1 MSKLSFLD
9 WSLVVGV
16 FLYGA
21 CLAVYFEKKFRFPWQ
36 DFLMVT
42 FFVSVLAA
50 ILIGTYHVIRTAYS
64 L

>member
-16 FLYGA
+16 IFYGA
-21 CLAVYFEKKFRFPWQ
+21 CLAVYFEKKHRFPWQ

-42 FFVSVLAA
+42 FFISVLAA
-50 ILIGTYHVIRTAYS
+50 ILIGAYHVIRTAYS

>member
-16 FLYGA
+16 IAYGA
-21 CLAVYFEKKFRFPWQ
+21 CLAVYFEKKHRFPWP

-42 FFVSVLAA
+42 FFISALAA
-50 ILIGTYHVIRTAYS
+50 ILIGAYHVIRTAYS

>member
-16 FLYGA
+16 IAYGG
-21 CLAVYFEKKFRFPWQ
+21 CLAVYFEKKFRFPWHS
-36 DFLMVT
+36 FLMVT